1 MVQVRGIRQGARD
14 WCTGMTLRDG
24 MGRKVGR
31 GSGWGTHVHPWLTH
45 VNVWQKPPQYC
56 KGFGK
61 EELPPIK
68 INKILK
74 RN

>member
-1 MVQVRGIRQGARD
+1 MRQGAQG
-14 WCTGMTLRDG
+14 WCSGDEPEKWDG
-24 MGRKVGR
+24 EGGRTEGQD
-31 GSGWGTHVHPWLTH
+31 GGTHVHPWLTH